1 MSAVH
6 PAAPLGSDLDFD
18 RRRRLAAM
26 RNVAT
31 GLLAAMACLF
41 VLAESRTG
49 GHPAWGYLASFA
61 EAAMVGALADWFA
74 VVALFRHPM
83 GLPIW
88 HTAIIPNSKDEIAK
102 NLGEFVETHFVTVGA
117 ITTRIREFDP
127 ASYAATWLMQAGNSN
142 KVGETL
148 SSALRAAVANFD
160 DTRLR
165 DALRDKVFVHLA
177 EFDLTAVFG
186 KLAEE
191 LYEEQ
196 RHHEALDMALTKAIS
211 WLDSDTSEETL
222 TRILD
227 SVDHRLVRAFSGRIA
242 GIVRKGTS
250 TMFKAALDEPA
261 HPLRARYDGAVSDWM
276 VQLKSDPEWADR
288 LREFQVSMLEW
299 PRLNSALDALWS
311 DLKKTLLEDLDRPES
326 HLSLGT
332 AKVVSE
338 FGVSL
343 AGNAKARNWINESLC
358 SAVLPLIEINR
369 GKVAKFIQTQIDA
382 WSKTE
387 MTERLELAV
396 GRDLQFIRIN
406 GTIVGGFVGLGLHFV
421 VPFVRGVS

>member
-6 PAAPLGSDLDFD
+6 PAGPLELDLDFD
-18 RRRRLAAM
+18 RRKRLSAM
-26 RNVAT
+26 RNLAT

-102 NLGEFVETHFVTVGA
+102 NLGEFVETHFVTVNV
-117 ITTRIREFDP
+117 IVTRIRDFDP
-127 ASYAATWLMQAGNSN
+127 ASYAAAWLVRAENST

-148 SSALRAAVANFD
+148 SKALRAAVAKFD

-165 DALRDKVFVHLA
+165 DAVRDRVCSHLA
-177 EFDLTAVFG
+177 AIEPVPILG
-186 KLAEE
+186 KLADE

-196 RHHEALDMALTKAIS
+196 RHHEALDLALGGSIA
-211 WLDSDTSEETL
+211 WLASDGSEATL
-222 TRILD
+222 IRMLV
-227 SVDHRLVRAFSGRIA
+227 SVDNRAVKAFAPLIA
-242 GIVRKGTS
+242 RQFRDGVL
-250 TMFKAALDEPA
+250 TMLKAALHEPD
-261 HPLRARYDGAVSDWM
+261 HSLRARYDGVVTDWLA
-276 VQLKSDPEWADR
+276 QLKNDPAWAGR
-288 LREFQVSMLEW
+288 LHEFQLSMLEGQ
-299 PRLNSALDALWS
+299 RLNSAVDALWS
-311 DLKKTLLEDLDRPES
+311 DLKKTLLDDLDRPEPR
-326 HLSLGT
+326 LSLGT
-332 AKVVSE
+332 AKVASE
-338 FGVSL
+338 FGASL
-343 AGNAKARNWINESLC
+343 ASNDKARKWINDSLC
-358 SAVLPLIEINR
+358 SAVLPLIEVNR
-369 GKVAKFIQTQIDA
+369 GKVAKFIQTQIDE
-382 WSKTE
+382 WSKKE

-406 GTIVGGFVGLGLHFV
+406 GTIVGGLVGLALHALVQFMHGL
-421 VPFVRGVS
+421 S